1 MFVVSRGLKA
11 RIVIVA
17 LTFAAPGV
25 AAQKL
30 TLEEAWRL
38 AEQANPVLRSARAN
52 RFAAEGQLAE
62 SDVLLRNNPTVS
74 YEPSRLTPRHSDVSG
89 QRYREWSA
97 SLSQTFEI
105 AGQQR
110 WRREAAQQDIASLDF
125 SVSELLRQ
133 LRADVEER
141 FVRVLALQ
149 GRVNLEREN
158 LALVESAAAVM
169 GKRVAAGEASRLEGN
184 LAAVEAER
192 TRNQL
197 GLLGESLTS
206 ARAGLAQVL
215 QLAPESLP
223 EATGDIQRRASYS
236 REALVESAGK
246 RSQLAALE
254 RRETAARSRL
264 ELERA
269 SVYPDVTLG
278 VNTGRQGSG
287 ALGEKVNVVGLFVS
301 VPLPVFRRNQAGIGR
316 AMTDLTQAEVE
327 RQAAIR
333 DARAAVLAQW
343 TRVEQLRQ
351 RTARLRASVLPP
363 LEENLRLSQ
372 SAFRAGEIGLT
383 ELLLVNRQ
391 VLDGRRDALE
401 AETELRL
408 AQVALERAAGWTP

>member
-1 MFVVSRGLKA
+1 MFVVLRGLMA
-11 RIVIVA
+11 RIAVVA
-17 LTFAAPGV
+17 LTVAAPGI

-30 TLEEAWRL
+30 SLEEAWRL
-38 AEQANPVLRSARAN
+38 AEQESPALRSARAG

-62 SDVLLRNNPTVS
+62 SDVLLRNNPTIS
-74 YEPSRLTPRHSDVSG
+74 YEPSRFTPRQSDVSD

-97 SLSQTFEI
+97 GLSQTFEI

-125 SVSELLRQ
+125 SINELLRQ

-158 LALVESAAAVM
+158 LALVESAAAAI
-169 GKRVAAGEASRLEGN
+169 GKRVVAGEASRLEGN

-197 GLLGESLTS
+197 GLLGENLTS
-206 ARAGLAQVL
+206 ARAELAQVL
-215 QLAPESLP
+215 RLAPESLP
-223 EATGDIQRRASYS
+223 EATGEIQRRTSYS

-246 RSQLAALE
+246 RPQLAALE
-254 RRETAARSRL
+254 RREMAARSRL

-269 SVYPDVTLG
+269 SAYPDVTLG
-278 VNTGRQGSG
+278 VNTGRQGPSE
-287 ALGEKVNVVGLFVS
+287 LREKVVGFSVS
-301 VPLPVFRRNQAGIGR
+301 VPLPVFQRNQAGIGK